1 MVPISRVTYVYDNDY
16 APAPFQLVGDFDD
29 VDYINDYAPPSSSPV
44 DGDDD
49 DDDDNGF
56 DYAPAAWVII

>member
-1 MVPISRVTYVYDNDY
+1 MVPISRVHASGDDGYDH
-16 APAPFQLVGDFDD
+16 APSPFILLGDFDH
-29 VDYINDYAPPSSSPV
+29 ALAPV

-56 DYAPAAWVII
+56 DYAPAA